1 VQTNGDTGVTA
12 GDRSVV
18 RMFTRSGYTVRW
30 ETSLATERGLDL
42 RVFGPGALRREYAFA
57 DAHAL
62 VAYQVE
68 YERQLIS
75 NGYLVCARFERRDGH
90 ERRRQSRQTAD
101 RRKQ

>member
-1 VQTNGDTGVTA
+1 MQTSGNLGMTGS
-12 GDRSVV
+12 DRAVV
-18 RMFTRSGYTVRW
+18 RMFTRTGHTVRW
-30 ETSLATERGLDL
+30 ETRLAKERGLDL
-42 RVFGPGALRREYAFA
+42 RVLGPGALRREYAFA

-62 VAYQVE
+62 VVYQIE

-75 NGYLVCARFERRDGH
+75 NGYQVCTRSERRDGH

>member
-1 VQTNGDTGVTA
+1 MTSD
-12 GDRSVV
+12 DRSVV
-18 RMFTRSGYTVRW
+18 RMFTRTTHTVRW
-30 ETSLATERGLDL
+30 ETSLAEDRGLDL

-75 NGYLVCARFERRDGH
+75 NGYQVCSRSERRDGH

>member
-1 VQTNGDTGVTA
+1 MQTSADLGVTT

-18 RMFTRSGYTVRW
+18 RMFTRTSHTVRW
-30 ETSLATERGLDL
+30 ETRLAPERGLDL
-42 RVFGPGALRREYAFA
+42 QVFGPGALRREYAFA

-62 VAYQVE
+62 VEYQVE

-75 NGYLVCARFERRDGH
+75 NGYQVCARSERRDGP
-90 ERRRQSRQTAD
+90 ERRRQSRPTAD